1 MTGVP
6 NLSHRSQDHR
16 LIAAGR
22 RTRKGSAERAGAIGG
37 LASALSHSPASTPRL
52 VSDSRATTDTLR
64 AMTNGRIHDTV
75 SFLSDLGQGSDAV
88 GVVHALLRDL
98 APELRVVDIT
108 HDVAPFDVRAGSL
121 ALARA
126 IAYVPSGIVIA
137 CVDPGAGTD
146 RRLVAIEVAGG
157 NGIFLGPDNGLL
169 ATGVALAGGAERAA
183 VLDRVE
189 HHLASPGATFAARDV
204 LAPIAAAIAG
214 GADLTDVGTPIDPGS
229 LLPSVVPIPREENGG
244 LACEILWVDR
254 FGNCQINASHDDVV
268 AVFGADS
275 ARVRVTFG
283 DELRNVEIVSSYGAL
298 GAGALGLVI
307 DSSGLLSLSFDR
319 ASASRELGLGEGDA
333 VRLTPSDGPGGV
345 PVPVTLRP

>member
-1 MTGVP
+1 MV
-6 NLSHRSQDHR
+6 NRRSY
-16 LIAAGR
+16 
-22 RTRKGSAERAGAIGG
+22 
-37 LASALSHSPASTPRL
+37 
-52 VSDSRATTDTLR
+52 
-64 AMTNGRIHDTV
+64 DTV

-126 IAYVPSGIVIA
+126 VAYVPSGIVMA

-157 NGIFLGPDNGLL
+157 NGVFLGPDNGLL
-169 ATGVALAGGAERAA
+169 ATGVALAGGAERA
-183 VLDRVE
+183 VILDRDE

-204 LAPIAAAIAG
+204 LAPVAAALARG
-214 GADLTDVGTPIDPGS
+214 VDMSDLGSPIDPGS
-229 LLPSVVPIPREENGG
+229 LLPSVVPIPREEDGT

-254 FGNCQINASHDDVV
+254 FGNCQINVSHEDVL
-268 AVFGADS
+268 AAFGPDTS
-275 ARVRVTFG
+275 RVRVAFG
-283 DELRNVEIVSSYGAL
+283 DELRNVDIVSAFGDL
-298 GAGALGLVI
+298 GAGAFGLVI
-307 DSSGLLSLSFDR
+307 DASGLLALAFDR

-333 VRLTPSDGPGGV
+333 VRLSAAERPGGV
-345 PVPVTLRP
+345 TVPVTLRS